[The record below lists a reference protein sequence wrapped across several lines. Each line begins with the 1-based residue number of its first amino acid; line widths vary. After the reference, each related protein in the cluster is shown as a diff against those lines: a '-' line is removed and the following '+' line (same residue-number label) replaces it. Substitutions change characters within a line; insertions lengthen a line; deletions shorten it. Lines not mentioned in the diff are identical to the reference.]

1 MDVHGIYTYYD
12 YMALTILYLSALLA
26 IYIVKWFLSLFR
38 YSDVACRFIASTVVP
53 LGCTLLYATRS
64 LWEPGLPADI
74 HRGLI
79 AQAVATIWWLSLGY
93 HIMQILDFFVW
104 SGIFTRHGQLIVPKI
119 LTDLIRAFIAS
130 ASVVFMLHYVYD
142 QPITGV
148 LATSGVLAI
157 VLGYSAQSSLS
168 HVFAGLSLNL
178 NPNFSQGDYVEID
191 GRWGRV
197 IDMNWRYVT
206 LQDADENYLSIPN
219 SVVANATIKNFMH
232 PTSRRG
238 LTLYVTVPHDISP
251 VVVKALLLQAT
262 KASPN
267 VLDAEGGPWITLSEL
282 TEDGARYQIAFYIT
296 GPFNSGVKDEVLS
309 AVWYSLQRQGIP
321 IAINRREVIVQP
333 PTVKEMLDYTESVF
347 KLLHNIPLFHTLR
360 DPELREIAA
369 GSRRFVYGPP
379 ECIIQEND
387 TGSSLFIVEN
397 GLLDVYAQQSD
408 QSSLKMA
415 EIGPGSVFGEMAL
428 LTGEPRSATIRA
440 ASEVSV
446 YEISK
451 STLQPILQNRPELIE
466 ELSMLLAT
474 RQLDAE
480 MKSSAYQSEHA
491 VRQTT
496 VDSIA
501 IRIAGSIR
509 AFFHSDSDC

>member
-1 MDVHGIYTYYD
+1 
-12 YMALTILYLSALLA
+12 
-26 IYIVKWFLSLFR
+26 
-38 YSDVACRFIASTVVP
+38 
-53 LGCTLLYATRS
+53 
-64 LWEPGLPADI
+64 
-74 HRGLI
+74 
-79 AQAVATIWWLSLGY
+79 
-93 HIMQILDFFVW
+93 
-104 SGIFTRHGQLIVPKI
+104 
-119 LTDLIRAFIAS
+119 
-130 ASVVFMLHYVYD
+130 
-142 QPITGV
+142 V

-206 LQDADENYLSIPN
+206 LQDTDENYLSIPN

-251 VVVKALLLQAT
+251 VVVKGLLRQAT
-262 KASPN
+262 KASPS
-267 VLDAEGGPWITLSEL
+267 VLDAEGSPWVTLSEL

-321 IAINRREVIVQP
+321 IAINRREVMVQP
-333 PTVKEMLDYTESVF
+333 PAVKEMIDYTESVF
-347 KLLHNIPLFHTLR
+347 KLLQNIPLFHTLR
-360 DPELREIAA
+360 DTELREIAA
-369 GSRRFVYGPP
+369 GSCRFAYGPP

-387 TGSSLFIVEN
+387 TGSSLFIVES

-451 STLQPILQNRPELIE
+451 STLQPVLQNRPELIE

-501 IRIAGSIR
+501 TRIAGSIR